1 MFTVL
6 GRSPEAE
13 LEHEQTED
21 GDGTVSVRRVL
32 RDVNINI
39 LWNKQY
45 VLFWISSALAYT
57 NSFISSR
64 LSSSSLPSCR

>member
-1 MFTVL
+1 MKDVPWDMFTVL

-39 LWNKQY
+39 LWNKQ
-45 VLFWISSALAYT
+45 
-57 NSFISSR
+57 
-64 LSSSSLPSCR
+64 